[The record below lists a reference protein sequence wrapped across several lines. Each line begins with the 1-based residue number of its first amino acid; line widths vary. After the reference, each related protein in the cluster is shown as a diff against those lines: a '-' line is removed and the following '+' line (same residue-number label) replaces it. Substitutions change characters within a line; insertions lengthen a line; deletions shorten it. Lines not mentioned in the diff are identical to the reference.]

1 MKTCSY
7 YFQDGMINI
16 TNLDQDKIKIDE
28 KSYLFQ
34 KYSCLLHWIRNIQ
47 KIL

>member
-7 YFQDGMINI
+7 YFQDDMINI

-28 KSYLFQ
+28 KSYLF
-34 KYSCLLHWIRNIQ
+34 
-47 KIL
+47 